1 MSELQLINDRLEA
14 LISSLSAP
22 ARKEMARNIGRKLRA
37 SQQQNIKRQQAP
49 DGTPFKPRKTQ
60 PVRSKTQPVRSKTQP
75 VRSKKGRIKREM
87 FAKLRTAK
95 YMKTKASP
103 NEAVIEFAGNVQRM
117 ARVHHYG
124 LRDRPS
130 RKGKEVRYEARP
142 LLGISENDMQL
153 IARIFYKSF

>member
-1 MSELQLINDRLEA
+1 MSELQLVDDRLEA

-22 ARKEMARNIGRKLRA
+22 ARKEMARSIGRKLRA

-60 PVRSKTQPVRSKTQP
+60 QVRG
-75 VRSKKGRIKREM
+75 KKGRIKREM

-95 YMKTKASP
+95 YMKTQASP

-130 RKGKEVRYEARP
+130 RNVKEVQYESRP
-142 LLGISENDMQL
+142 LLGIRESDLEMIYDELML
-153 IARIFYKSF
+153 TLSK

>member
-1 MSELQLINDRLEA
+1 MSELQLVNGRLEA
-14 LISSLSAP
+14 LINSLSAP
-22 ARKEMARNIGRKLRA
+22 ARKEMARSIGRKLRA

-49 DGTPFKPRKTQ
+49 DGTPFKPRKA
-60 PVRSKTQPVRSKTQP
+60 QP

-87 FAKLRTAK
+87 FTKLRTAK
-95 YMKTKASP
+95 YMKTQASP

-130 RKGKEVRYEARP
+130 RKGKEVQYEARP
-142 LLGISENDMQL
+142 LLGINEQEIKMIEDL
-153 IARIFYKSF
+153 IISALI

>member
-1 MSELQLINDRLEA
+1 MSELQLVNDRLEA

-49 DGTPFKPRKTQ
+49 DGTPFKPRKA
-60 PVRSKTQPVRSKTQP
+60 PP
-75 VRSKKGRIKREM
+75 VRSKKGPIKREM

-95 YMKTKASP
+95 YMKTQASP

-124 LRDRPS
+124 LRDRPA
-130 RKGKEVRYEARP
+130 RKGNEVQYEARP
-142 LLGISENDMQL
+142 LMGISGKDMQMIENEIL
-153 IARIFYKSF
+153 AALD

>member
-1 MSELQLINDRLEA
+1 MSGLQLVNDRLEA

-37 SQQQNIKRQQAP
+37 SQQQNIRRQQAP
-49 DGTPFKPRKTQ
+49 DGTPFKPR
-60 PVRSKTQPVRSKTQP
+60 KTQP

-95 YMKTKASP
+95 YMKTQASP

-124 LRDRPS
+124 LRDRPA
-130 RKGKEVRYEARP
+130 RKGKEVQYEARP
-142 LLGISENDMQL
+142 LLGLDNHEIKL
-153 IARIFYKSF
+153 IEDEFIKLLLK

>member
-1 MSELQLINDRLEA
+1 MSELQLVNDRLES

-22 ARKEMARNIGRKLRA
+22 ARKEMARSIGRKLRA

-49 DGTPFKPRKTQ
+49 DGTPFKAR
-60 PVRSKTQPVRSKTQP
+60 KTQP

-95 YMKTKASP
+95 YMKTQASP

-130 RKGKEVRYEARP
+130 RKGKEVQYEARP
-142 LLGISENDMQL
+142 LLGLNEYDLDSIQNIIINKL
-153 IARIFYKSF
+153 SF

>member
-1 MSELQLINDRLEA
+1 MSELQRVNYRLEA

-22 ARKEMARNIGRKLRA
+22 ARKVMARTIAKKLRA
-37 SQQQNIKRQQAP
+37 SQQQNIRRQQAP
-49 DGTPFKPRKTQ
+49 DGTPFKARKA
-60 PVRSKTQPVRSKTQP
+60 QP

-87 FAKLRTAK
+87 FAKLRTVK
-95 YMKTKASP
+95 YMKTQASP

-130 RKGKEVRYEARP
+130 RKGKEVQYEAWP
-142 LLGISENDMQL
+142 FLGISKTEHKMISDAL
-153 IARIFYKSF
+153 SSFF

>member
-1 MSELQLINDRLEA
+1 MSELQLVNDRLEA

-22 ARKEMARNIGRKLRA
+22 ARKEMARSIAKKLRA

-49 DGTPFKPRKTQ
+49 DGTPFKAR
-60 PVRSKTQPVRSKTQP
+60 KTQP

-95 YMKTKASP
+95 YMKTQASP

-130 RKGKEVRYEARP
+130 RKGKEVQYEARP
-142 LLGISENDMQL
+142 LFGVSKKDFDMVQEVIL
-153 IARIFYKSF
+153 NHVQ

>member
-1 MSELQLINDRLEA
+1 MSELQLVNDRLEA

-22 ARKEMARNIGRKLRA
+22 ARKEMARSIGRKLRA

-60 PVRSKTQPVRSKTQP
+60 PVRSK
-75 VRSKKGRIKREM
+75 KGRIKREM

-95 YMKTKASP
+95 YMKTQASP

-130 RKGKEVRYEARP
+130 RKGKEVRYESRE
-142 LLGISENDMQL
+142 LLGISANDIKNIEDFIINSL
-153 IARIFYKSF
+153 HN

>member
-1 MSELQLINDRLEA
+1 MSELQLVNDRLEA

-22 ARKEMARNIGRKLRA
+22 ARKEMARSIGRKLRA

-60 PVRSKTQPVRSKTQP
+60 PVRSK
-75 VRSKKGRIKREM
+75 KGRIKREM

-95 YMKTKASP
+95 YMKTQASP

-130 RKGKEVRYEARP
+130 RKGKEVQYEARP
-142 LLGISENDMQL
+142 LLGLSDKDYQVIEDHIISALAQH
-153 IARIFYKSF
+153 

>member
-1 MSELQLINDRLEA
+1 MSGLQLVNDRLEA

-22 ARKEMARNIGRKLRA
+22 ARKEMARSIGRKLRA

-49 DGTPFKPRKTQ
+49 DGTPFKPRKA
-60 PVRSKTQPVRSKTQP
+60 QP

-95 YMKTKASP
+95 YMKTQASP

-130 RKGKEVRYEARP
+130 RNGKEVSYDARP
-142 LLGISENDMQL
+142 LLGISDLDTIIIENEVINIL
-153 IARIFYKSF
+153 KNSY

>member
-1 MSELQLINDRLEA
+1 MSELQLVNDRLES

-22 ARKEMARNIGRKLRA
+22 ARKEMARSIGRKLRA

-49 DGTPFKPRKTQ
+49 DGTPFKPRKA
-60 PVRSKTQPVRSKTQP
+60 QP

-95 YMKTKASP
+95 YMKTQASP

-130 RKGKEVRYEARP
+130 RKGKEVQYETRP
-142 LLGISENDMQL
+142 LLGLNSEDEKNINEIICL
-153 IARIFYKSF
+153 FFRWRR

>member
-1 MSELQLINDRLEA
+1 MSELQLVNDRLEA

-22 ARKEMARNIGRKLRA
+22 ARKEMARSIGRKLRA

-49 DGTPFKPRKTQ
+49 DGTPFKAR
-60 PVRSKTQPVRSKTQP
+60 KTQP

-95 YMKTKASP
+95 YMKMQASP

-130 RKGKEVRYEARP
+130 RKGKEVQYEARP
-142 LLGISENDMQL
+142 LFGLNDDDINMIEQVIVDAL
-153 IARIFYKSF
+153 H

>member
-1 MSELQLINDRLEA
+1 MSELQLVNDRLEA

-22 ARKEMARNIGRKLRA
+22 ARKEMARIIGRKLRA
-37 SQQQNIKRQQAP
+37 SQQQNIRRQQAP
-49 DGTPFKPRKTQ
+49 DGTPFKPRKA
-60 PVRSKTQPVRSKTQP
+60 QP
-75 VRSKKGRIKREM
+75 VRSKKGRIKRKM

-95 YMKTKASP
+95 YMKTQASP

-130 RKGKEVRYEARP
+130 RKGKEVQYEARP
-142 LLGISENDMQL
+142 LFGLNDDDINMIEQVIVDAL
-153 IARIFYKSF
+153 H